1 MPWQESSTVSQ
12 RHEFVRLAQAEGAN
26 MRALSRAF
34 HISPTT
40 AYRWRAR
47 AAAGDTTLADRSH
60 RPQAM
65 PRHTSPEVE
74 AQVLALRAEHP
85 AWGGRKLRARLL
97 ALGVASVP
105 AASTITDILHRAA
118 AVPPRTAGP
127 TTGRSW
133 QRFEHPYP
141 NALWQ
146 MDFKGHVP
154 LAAGTARCHP
164 LTVLDDHSRFNL
176 VLAACADEQAATVQT
191 HLTAC
196 FRRYGLPDGVLC
208 DNGQPWGDGGTRA
221 YTALGAWLLRL
232 GIAVHHGRP
241 YHPQTQ
247 GKDERFHHTLVVE
260 VLTGPPDPTLERAQ
274 QRFDRWRDCY
284 NLERP
289 HEALDNAT
297 PVTRYTPSER
307 LFPEVLP
314 PIVYAPGDQVRKVQR
329 TGVIDF
335 RGRPWYVGKAFRG
348 QPVGLRPTATD
359 GQLAVYFC
367 HQPITTLDLHSP
379 RA

>member
-1 MPWQESSTVSQ
+1 MPWQESSTVSL

-40 AYRWRAR
+40 AYRLLARAR
-47 AAAGDTTLADRSH
+47 AGDTGLADRSH
-60 RPQAM
+60 RPLTM

-105 AASTITDILHRAA
+105 AASTITDILHRAD

-127 TTGRSW
+127 ATGRDW

-176 VLAACADEQAATVQT
+176 VLAACADEQTATVQQR
-191 HLTAC
+191 LTAC
-196 FRRYGLPDGVLC
+196 FQRYGLPDGILC
-208 DNGQPWGDGGTRA
+208 DNGPPWGEGGKQP
-221 YTALGAWLLRL
+221 YTVLGAWLLRL

-247 GKDERFHHTLVVE
+247 GKDDRFHRTLVVE
-260 VLTGPPDPTLERAQ
+260 LLTGPPDPTLERAQ

-289 HEALDNAT
+289 HEALDYAT

-307 LFPEVLP
+307 LFPAVLP
-314 PIVYAPGDQVRKVQR
+314 PIVYAPGDQVRMVQR
-329 TGVIDF
+329 AGVIDY
-335 RGRPWYVGKAFRG
+335 RGRSWYVGKAFRG

-367 HQPITTLDLHSP
+367 HQRITTLDLHTSP
-379 RA
+379 R